1 MRRMVAARVTRSAM
15 VVVLTAGLLGGTRA
29 ALPVR
34 ADFDTGGDCMTGWR
48 SEGFSTAMGQAL
60 DLPFE
65 SLVGEPWASSLIDDT
80 PRAESR
86 GSLYYE
92 GPIGQLVIGTTSK
105 GTPDNP
111 FDARALYPA
120 PGGALGESH
129 AVHDYGPMQ
138 RTEAQ
143 AQPGKAT
150 ADARVL
156 GVSAGPDS
164 GTGALAHSDAT
175 YTGDA
180 IHGSNMSAAYDVN
193 LGAVHIA
200 LMRSLLQ
207 WKSDGSDAG
216 TTATFTLQFHGVT
229 VNGQPV
235 SSSSGDGF
243 TFSNQ
248 APSPGPAAHKQFEDQ
263 VKQFAD
269 ALQKGGAGQY
279 QIVISEG
286 RMNVSAGQ
294 IDIDELGFK
303 AEMAPS
309 PLKTSAAQG
318 ASWQFGR
325 TVEQVQTSRGPCD
338 AVRQLPPYTDKA
350 PAAGPGLPPPPG
362 QHPQGVR
369 GFHENPSAVYAQTD
383 MDARDPVAYR
393 DAGCVCTPPQ
403 RG

>member
-1 MRRMVAARVTRSAM
+1 MRRTVMERISRGALVVA
-15 VVVLTAGLLGGTRA
+15 LTAGLVGGGRA

-34 ADFDTGGDCMTGWR
+34 ADAGGGGDCMTGWR
-48 SEGFSTAMGQAL
+48 SEGFSTAVGQAL

-80 PRAESR
+80 PRSESR
-86 GSLYYE
+86 ASLYYE

-105 GTPDNP
+105 STPDNP

-138 RTEAQ
+138 HTEAQ
-143 AQPGKAT
+143 AQPGRAT

-156 GVSAGPDS
+156 GGSAGQGS
-164 GTGALAHSDAT
+164 GTGALAHSEAT
-175 YTGDA
+175 YAGDA
-180 IHGSNMSAAYDVN
+180 IHGSDMSAAYDVN
-193 LGAVHIA
+193 LGGLHIA
-200 LMRSLLQ
+200 LMRSLLE

-263 VKQFAD
+263 VRQFSD

-279 QIVISEG
+279 QIVIAEG

-294 IDIDELGFK
+294 IDVDELGFK
-303 AEMAPS
+303 AETAPS
-309 PLKTSAAQG
+309 PFKTSAVQG

-338 AVRQLPPYTDKA
+338 AVRQLP
-350 PAAGPGLPPPPG
+350 
-362 QHPQGVR
+362 
-369 GFHENPSAVYAQTD
+369 SAT
-383 MDARDPVAYR
+383 
-393 DAGCVCTPPQ
+393 
-403 RG
+403 